1 MRYMSNSRVRFQVAS
16 STATLNR
23 AKAVAYGRGQ
33 TLTEFVL
40 QAIAKEGNDEE
51 LKKLV
56 EKDLSSR
63 KKTGSQPA
71 KSDD

>member
-1 MRYMSNSRVRFQVAS
+1 MTESRVRFQVAS
-16 STATLNR
+16 SAATLNR
-23 AKAVAYGRGQ
+23 AKAVAYGRGL

-40 QAIAKEGNDEE
+40 KAIAKEGNDEQ

-56 EKDLSSR
+56 EEDLATR
-63 KKTGSQPA
+63 KKTGAQPD

>member
-1 MRYMSNSRVRFQVAS
+1 MAESRVRFQVAS
-16 STATLNR
+16 SAATLNR

-40 QAIAKEGNDEE
+40 QAISKEGNDEE

-56 EKDLSSR
+56 EKDLATR
-63 KKTGSQPA
+63 KKTGAQPD
-71 KSDD
+71 KSED

>member
-1 MRYMSNSRVRFQVAS
+1 MSSSRVRFQVAAS
-16 STATLNR
+16 DETLHR
-23 AKAVAYGRGQ
+23 AKLIALERKQ

-40 QAIAKEGNDEE
+40 QAIANEGKDEE

-63 KKTGSQPA
+63 KKTGTQPA

>member
-1 MRYMSNSRVRFQVAS
+1 MSNSRVRFQVAS

>member
-1 MRYMSNSRVRFQVAS
+1 MAESRVRFQVAS
-16 STATLNR
+16 SAATLNR
-23 AKAVAYGRGQ
+23 AKAIAYGRGL

-40 QAIAKEGNDEE
+40 HAIAKEGNDEG

-56 EKDLSSR
+56 EKDLATR
-63 KKTGSQPA
+63 KKTGNQPE